1 MSNRRDFTKKDPVFT
16 GAEGAVVP
24 GGSTANRAGAPV
36 QGTVRY
42 NTDLGLAEFYT
53 STGWAAVAPPPS
65 VSSITGTLTES
76 TDVNLTIIGSGFD
89 AGATVSIVGAAVS
102 GVERSLTTT
111 FVNSGELTAASNGA
125 AVNYVGGASFDVK
138 VTNTTGLSATLTP
151 AGTIDRLATWN
162 TASGSRGSFG
172 DRAGSISATHTATDP
187 DGQTV
192 TYSQPSGSIP
202 PGTSLNTGNGTISG
216 DPNDVSGTTN
226 YSYTLRATSNGIAQ
240 DRSFS
245 ITITQTPDGSVSGRA
260 FSELSD
266 LANVYSSDQSNLW
279 YTYKGGLSAV
289 QMGGNGVVD
298 FTDPANP
305 RFQTTATN
313 GVSGDTNGISGSCI
327 DLSGT
332 LNGCA
337 EGTGTSYDWYNA
349 LRACILA
356 GYRLCTRAEL
366 QGGSAQG
373 SGCGHDG
380 NAIWTSTPGG
390 AGYYIHVGSITS
402 YGAIETTRAPTDTSS
417 LGAFPDPQIGIRCCT
432 RNSGPDF
439 WTI

>member
-16 GAEGAVVP
+16 GTEGAVVP

-76 TDVNLTIIGSGFD
+76 TDVNLTILGSGFD

-172 DRAGSISATHTATDP
+172 DRAGSISVTHTATDP

-202 PGTSLNTGNGTISG
+202 PGTSLNTSNGTISG

-245 ITITQTPDGSVSGRA
+245 ITITQTADGSVSGRA
-260 FSELSD
+260 FTELSD

-279 YTYKGGLSAV
+279 WTWKGAFSPTQIPSAT
-289 QMGGNGVVD
+289 QVD
-298 FTDPANP
+298 FSTPSNP
-305 RFQTTATN
+305 RFQTSANN
-313 GVSGDTNGISGSCI
+313 GSTGGYNNIFGSCI
-327 DLSGT
+327 DTGGGVG
-332 LNGCA
+332 GC
-337 EGTGTSYDWYNA
+337 TQGTSSDYNWYNA
-349 LRACILA
+349 ILYCMRA
-356 GYRLCTRAEL
+356 GYRLCTDDEIANNV
-366 QGGSAQG
+366 ATG
-373 SGCGHDG
+373 SGCSHDSR
-380 NAIWTSTPGG
+380 AIWTSTNCGG
-390 AGYYIHVGSITS
+390 NNYRRRQGNNGGGTECVAATNTSPSGYTIN
-402 YGAIETTRAPTDTSS
+402 E
-417 LGAFPDPQIGIRCCT
+417 IGIRCCT
-432 RNSGPDF
+432 VNSGVSL
-439 WTI
+439 WSV